1 MDFTVD
7 FSNINI
13 TLIIYL
19 IAINIVTFAA
29 FGIDKWK
36 AINGRWRISE
46 ARLMSLSAVGGSLGG
61 ILGMYFFRH
70 KTKHIKF
77 LIGLPVLLIAHIY
90 ILKCLGA

>member
-1 MDFTVD
+1 MDLIVD

-13 TLIIYL
+13 PLIIYL
-19 IAINIVTFAA
+19 MTINVITFAA

-36 AINGRWRISE
+36 AINGKWRISE
-46 ARLMSLSAVGGSLGG
+46 ARLMSLSSAGGSLGG

-70 KTKHIKF
+70 KTRHIKF
-77 LIGLPVLLIAHIY
+77 LIGLPVLLTAHIY

>member
-77 LIGLPVLLIAHIY
+77 LVGLPVLLIAHIY

>member
-13 TLIIYL
+13 ALIIYL

>member
-1 MDFTVD
+1 MNFTVD

>member
-46 ARLMSLSAVGGSLGG
+46 ARLISLSAAGGSLGG

-77 LIGLPVLLIAHIY
+77 LVGLPVLLIAHIY